1 MSKTGK
7 PEFLIARI
15 FMKKCVPIFRL
26 CLISMGWSDSQIGK
40 LFPLEWLHFLF
51 TGDFAILL
59 NSGLSYK
66 QAIVANFLSACTCYV
81 GMVIGTVLGSTTQ
94 IVKWIYAIAAGMFLY
109 ISLVDMVSLVLNL
122 SPCLS
127 FDLMNEAHNFVY
139 KWNFRIHL
147 VFERN
152 VVFFKVTFRP
162 SRLGCH
168 IKDVKWLLEWI
179 PKNFN
184 VRCQCQAEVK

>member
-1 MSKTGK
+1 
-7 PEFLIARI
+7 
-15 FMKKCVPIFRL
+15 MKKCVPIFRL
-26 CLISMGWSDSQIGK
+26 CLISMGWSNSQIGK
-40 LFPLEWLHFLF
+40 LSPLEWLHFLF

-109 ISLVDMVSLVLNL
+109 ISLVDMVSLLLNF

-127 FDLMNEAHNFVY
+127 FDLMNESS
-139 KWNFRIHL
+139 NFRIYL
-147 VFERN
+147 VFEGN
-152 VVFFKVTFRP
+152 IVVFKVTFRP

-168 IKDVKWLLEWI
+168 IKDVKWLEWI